1 MLRRAKAAPDY
12 TNYLTYLLSATQ
24 QPASITLPRDS
35 YDIARSAAAIAL
47 KNSVKTSYK
56 TLSDGN
62 KLYIRSSILQGLQD
76 PSIQIRSYAGNV
88 ITEVV
93 HQGGILSWPD
103 LLLSLFTMIE
113 NADDKFTRA
122 TQEGATSALVKICE
136 DNHDALDREYEGQH
150 PMSFLL
156 PKLLHNT
163 ASPLPKIRADC
174 LACINVFLPDQ
185 TQVVMENL
193 DALLK
198 QLFSLANDVSDEVRK
213 QLCRSLLHIAEI
225 SPESIVPNLEGI
237 VNYTLTQQRNQ
248 DNSELALD
256 AAEFWLCVG
265 EDDRIVPHLRPYL
278 THVIPVLLEGLVYSE
293 SEILMLEDD
302 YDNADVEDRAQDI
315 KPIFAQAKESRAL
328 AASKGSDA
336 AKRDDMSDGEISDDD
351 DVGNPEDEWTLR
363 KCSAG
368 SLDVLA
374 THFHEPVFEVT
385 LPYLKENLTHKEW
398 PYREAAVLALGA
410 IADGC
415 MDAVLPHLPDLTTYL
430 LSLLQDSEPVVRSI
444 TCWTLGRYSAWAAN
458 LDEPGQLQYFVPIM
472 DGLLQRML
480 DSSKRVQESATSAFA
495 NLEEKAKAGLQPYTS
510 VIIRQ
515 FVKCF
520 ALFKDRNIVLL
531 YDCVQ
536 TLAEHVGEQ
545 LKDPELVAMIMP
557 PLIGR
562 YNKVSDQ
569 SREMFPLLECL
580 SYVATALGDSFEP
593 FAQPIFA
600 RCVTII
606 HQNLEEAMRAASNPG
621 LEVPEKD
628 FLVTSLDMLSSMVQA
643 LDERRSAEL
652 VAAAQPSIFQLLSYC
667 MKDDN
672 NDVRQSAYALLGD
685 FAVFLYPQLR
695 PWIPSML
702 EVAVAQLDMSQVEYD
717 GEETNYAVIN
727 NACWSSGEIAMRH
740 GDGMAPWVGQLL
752 EKLFVILVSKKVP
765 DNLLENAAIA
775 LGRLG
780 YGSAGAVAP
789 HLADLTPLFL
799 DAIARVDWMDEKA
812 HALVGFS
819 RVVVR
824 NPRAVTGP
832 LLMRLFVEMAKAPQT
847 FGAGEDAAID
857 GDAGLNGISAF
868 RQVRALS
875 SLGWRE
881 LMDAGC
887 CAVQVGTGV

>member
-1 MLRRAKAAPDY
+1 MLRRAKASPDY
-12 TNYLTYLLSATQ
+12 TNYLTFLVSATQ
-24 QPASITLPRDS
+24 QPSSINLPRDS
-35 YDIARSAAAIAL
+35 YDLARSAAAIAL
-47 KNSVKTSYK
+47 KNSVKSSYK
-56 TLSDGN
+56 TLSDGS

-93 HQGGILSWPD
+93 QQGGILSWPD
-103 LLLSLFTMIE
+103 LLLNLFTMVE
-113 NADDKFTRA
+113 NADGKFART
-122 TQEGATSALVKICE
+122 TQEGAMSALVKICE
-136 DNHDALDREYEGQH
+136 DNREALDREYEGQH
-150 PMSFLL
+150 PLSFLF
-156 PKLLHNT
+156 PKLLRNT
-163 ASPLPKIRADC
+163 ASPHAKIRADC

-185 TQVVMENL
+185 TAVVMSNL

-198 QLFSLANDVSDEVRK
+198 QLFSLAPDTSDEVRK
-213 QLCRSLLHIAEI
+213 QVCRSLLHIAEV

-237 VNYTLTQQRNQ
+237 VNYILTQQRNQ

-278 THVIPVLLEGLVYSE
+278 PHIIPVLLESLVYSE

-302 YDNADVEDRAQDI
+302 FDKADVEDRAQDI

-336 AKRDDMSDGEISDDD
+336 AKRDDMSEGEISDDD
-351 DVGNPEDEWTLR
+351 VGSPEDEWTLR

-368 SLDVLA
+368 SLDALA
-374 THFHEPVFEVT
+374 SHFHEPVFEVT

-458 LDEPGQLQYFVPIM
+458 LDEPGQQQYFVPIM

-495 NLEEKAKAGLQPYTS
+495 NLEEKAKAGLQPYCA

-515 FVKCF
+515 FVQCF
-520 ALFKDRNIVLL
+520 ATFKDRNIVLL

-545 LKDPELVAMIMP
+545 LKTPELVNLLMP
-557 PLIGR
+557 ALIGR
-562 YNKVSDQ
+562 WNKVSDQ

-580 SYVATALGDSFEP
+580 SYVATALGGSFEP
-593 FAQPIFA
+593 FAQPIFS

-606 HQNLEEAMRAASNPG
+606 HRNLEEAMQASSNPG

-628 FLVTSLDMLSSMVQA
+628 FLVTSLDLLSAIVQA
-643 LDERRSAEL
+643 LDEQRSTEL
-652 VAAAQPSIFQLLSYC
+652 VASSQPSIFQLLAYC
-667 MKDDN
+667 MKEEN

-685 FAVFLYPQLR
+685 FAVFLFAQLR
-695 PWIPSML
+695 PWVPSML
-702 EVAVAQLDMSQVEYD
+702 DIVIAQLDMTQVQYD

-727 NACWSSGEIAMRH
+727 NACWSAGEIAMRH
-740 GDGMAPWVGQLL
+740 KGGMAPYVPQLL
-752 EKLFVILVSKKVP
+752 EKLFVILVNKKVP

-780 YGSAGAVAP
+780 YGSAEAVAP
-789 HLADLTPLFL
+789 HLADLAPLFL
-799 DAIARVDWMDEKA
+799 DAIARVPWMDEKA

-819 RVVVR
+819 RVVAR

-832 LLMRLFVEMAKAPQT
+832 LLMQLFVEMAKAPPT
-847 FGAGEDAAID
+847 FLAGG
-857 GDAGLNGISAF
+857 GDAEADAEVNGLAAF
-868 RQVRALS
+868 REACVTSEA
-875 SLGWRE
+875 
-881 LMDAGC
+881 
-887 CAVQVGTGV
+887 